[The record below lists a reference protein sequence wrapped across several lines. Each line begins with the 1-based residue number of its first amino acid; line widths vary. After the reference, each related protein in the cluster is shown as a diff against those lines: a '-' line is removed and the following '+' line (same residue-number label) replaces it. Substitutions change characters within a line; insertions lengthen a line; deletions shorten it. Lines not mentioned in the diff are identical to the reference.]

1 MITFQGQPM
10 TLKGAQLKVGDKFP
24 EFTAVDMELNA
35 VSLSDTKGVR
45 VFLSVPSVD
54 TGVCSIELSKF
65 MTFFKEIDNATC
77 YSISMDLPFALH
89 RWCQVNDN
97 KNVKTLS
104 DYKTQSFGKATGTV
118 VEELNLLTRAV
129 FVVDAD
135 NVIRHVEYV
144 SEIASEPNYQDVLTK
159 IGELTK

>member
-10 TLKGAQLKVGDKFP
+10 TLKGAQLKEGDVFP
-24 EFTAVDMELNA
+24 AFTAVDMELNE

-65 MTFFKEIDNATC
+65 MTFFQADSGITC
-77 YSISMDLPFALH
+77 YSFSMDLPFALH

-144 SEIASEPNYQDVLTK
+144 SEIASEPNYQEVLNK
-159 IGELTK
+159 IGEITK